1 LIFEA
6 GELAKSSLRFGVW
19 ALTHGSWASRHHPLD
34 PPDASWERNRSQIIE
49 AEALGFDSTLLA
61 QHIIH
66 PSGDSEELLETWT
79 AAAALA
85 ALTSKIEIIAAI
97 KPLLFHPVV
106 LAKMAL
112 QIDNISGGRFA
123 INFVNAWF
131 RPELERAGIGFPAHD
146 DRYDY
151 GREWIE
157 IVEGLTS
164 GRRVDFAGRHFQ
176 IEAYELQPKD
186 QFRSRPT
193 VYLGGESE
201 AARALAADWADV
213 YFMNGQ
219 PIEDIRALVRDV
231 ERRPRRHA
239 PLRFGMSAFVVAR
252 ETATEAAAILA
263 EHFAIAEQDKPARAA
278 LRANADPEAVMFQ
291 TAAKSP
297 RIGTNG
303 GTAAGLVGSY
313 ETVASRILEF
323 HAAGVELFMLQ
334 FQPFEQE
341 MRRFA
346 EHVIPRVRR
355 LRAQAA

>member
-1 LIFEA
+1 LVFEVVK
-6 GELAKSSLRFGVW
+6 LTNSPLRFGVW

-112 QIDNISGGRFA
+112 QIENISGGRFA

-131 RPELERAGIGFPAHD
+131 RPELERAGIGFPPHD

-157 IVEGLTS
+157 IVEGLLS
-164 GRRVDFAGRHFQ
+164 GRRVDFSGRHFRTDG
-176 IEAYELQPKD
+176 YELQPKD
-186 QFRSRPT
+186 RYRTRPT

-201 AARALAADWADV
+201 PARALAADWADV

-219 PIEDIRALVRDV
+219 PIEDIRALMQDV
-231 ERRPRRHA
+231 SRRPRRGA
-239 PLRFGMSAFVVAR
+239 PLRFGLSAFIVTRDTEA
-252 ETATEAAAILA
+252 EAAAVLA
-263 EHFAIAEQDKPARAA
+263 EHFTIAERDQPARAA
-278 LRANADPEAVMFQ
+278 LRANADPEAVMFK
-291 TAAKSP
+291 TAAKTP

-313 ETVASRILEF
+313 DTVANRILQF
-323 HAAGVELFMLQ
+323 HDAGVELFMLQ
-334 FQPFEQE
+334 FQPVESE

-346 EHVIPRVRR
+346 EHVLPRVRR
-355 LRAQAA
+355 LRALAA